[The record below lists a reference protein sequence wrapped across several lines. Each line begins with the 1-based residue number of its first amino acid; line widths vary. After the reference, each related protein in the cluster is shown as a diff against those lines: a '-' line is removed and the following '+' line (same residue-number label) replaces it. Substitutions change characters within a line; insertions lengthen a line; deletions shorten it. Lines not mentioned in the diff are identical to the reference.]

1 MTNDNQTAI
10 ITIESIVPS
19 DYGVKLNAQDKKVY
33 NVSKTKK
40 DGTPSVA
47 WQQLTDMGLKGTD
60 PIAGTPGS
68 TVEIWYRES
77 PNSHGG
83 TSRYIS
89 SFKETNG
96 VPTESPRQGA
106 NIAPDRLP
114 QSESKEDFWDKKAYK
129 QCLWGYWLQGQ
140 ERLDTDEYWKNWE
153 TEVWAV
159 FNRIEKDAEER
170 FSKPKGW
177 DKLGKKLKTEAFSSS
192 IVNDESGQR
201 IVQPFPVS
209 PDIQEMADEM
219 EISGEQIPY

>member
-1 MTNDNQTAI
+1 MPNDNKIAI

-60 PIAGTPGS
+60 PISGTAGS

-96 VPTESPRQGA
+96 VPTETPRQGA
-106 NIAPDRLP
+106 NIAS
-114 QSESKEDFWDKKAYK
+114 QGESKETFWDKKAFK
-129 QCLWGYWLQGQ
+129 QCLWGEYL
-140 ERLDTDEYWKNWE
+140 RLGRPLTQQDRDQ
-153 TEVWAV
+153 VWAE
-159 FNRIEKDAEER
+159 FNNIEQDADER
-170 FSKPKGW
+170 YSKPKGW
-177 DKLGKKLKTEAFSSS
+177 AELGQKLKAQNPTPDVSNTQQAGMAKLTNEEPPISADVQELADQME
-192 IVNDESGQR
+192 VNGDDL
-201 IVQPFPVS
+201 PF
-209 PDIQEMADEM
+209 
-219 EISGEQIPY
+219 